1 MVNLGP
7 LSKEKY
13 DLVVLFSGGAD
24 SFLML
29 EYAKDLGKTPFC
41 VLIDYQQLH
50 QKELDIAVDYLAIN
64 NIQWKTIQL
73 YGLGINSGLTGNGVK
88 GTYEG
93 VHEMHVP
100 SRNLM
105 FVAIAASIAE
115 DMGVNTIWYG
125 ADWSDYIND
134 FPDCKQEW
142 FGRLNKVLEINGP
155 KQIRLEAP
163 LSGLT
168 KEAVLK
174 ILEIKGIDKKQI
186 FSGYGE
192 L

>member
-1 MVNLGP
+1 MVDLGP
-7 LSKEKY
+7 LNKKKY

-24 SFLML
+24 SVLML
-29 EYAKDLGKTPFC
+29 EHAKDIGKTPFC

-50 QKELDIAVDYLAIN
+50 QKELDVAVDYLAIN
-64 NIQWKTIQL
+64 NIRWKTIQL

-88 GTYEG
+88 GTYDG

-115 DMGVNTIWYG
+115 DMGVDTIWYG

-155 KQIRLEAP
+155 KQIKLEAP

-168 KEAVLK
+168 KESILK
-174 ILEIKGIDKKQI
+174 ILENKGIDKKYI